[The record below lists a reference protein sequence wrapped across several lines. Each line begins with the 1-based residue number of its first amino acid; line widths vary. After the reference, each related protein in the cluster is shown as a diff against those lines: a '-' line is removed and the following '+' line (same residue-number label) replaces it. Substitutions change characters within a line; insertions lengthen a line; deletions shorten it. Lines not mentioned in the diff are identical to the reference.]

1 MTAPIVHG
9 PGFSTYVRTAR
20 LALEEKGVGYDL
32 REFNFLKGMPQEHLV
47 RHPFGKVP
55 SFEHDGFAL
64 YETAAITRYI
74 DEAFS
79 GPKLQPDDVRLR
91 ARMAQIIGLLD
102 SYTYG
107 PMVNKVVIQRL
118 VVPMVGGTADESV
131 VEENMPAVRR
141 ALEVLDAFVGER
153 DYLVGDHVTLADL
166 HLAPMFAY
174 FALTPEAGPVLD
186 GNPALRRWWTAL
198 SGRPSMAATQ
208 PQFG

>member
-1 MTAPIVHG
+1 MGAPIVHG
-9 PGFSTYVRTAR
+9 PGFSTYVRSAR
-20 LALEEKGVGYDL
+20 LTLEEKGVGYEL
-32 REFNFLKGMPQEHLV
+32 REFNFLKGMPQEHLA

-91 ARMAQIIGLLD
+91 ARMAQIIGILD
-102 SYTYG
+102 SYIYA

-118 VVPMVGGTADESV
+118 VVPMVGGTADEAV

-141 ALEVLDAFVGER
+141 ALEVIEDFIGEN
-153 DYLVGDHVTLADL
+153 DYLVGDQLTLADL
-166 HLAPMFAY
+166 HLLPMFAY
-174 FALTPEAGPVLD
+174 FTMTPEAGPILD
-186 GNPALRRWWTAL
+186 ERPRLRRWWAGL
-198 SGRPSMAATQ
+198 SGRHSMQATQ

>member
-1 MTAPIVHG
+1 MAAPIVHG
-9 PGFSTYVRTAR
+9 PGFSTYVRTTR
-20 LALEEKGVGYDL
+20 LALEEKGVGYQL
-32 REFNFLKGMPQEHLV
+32 HEFNFLGGMPQEHLA

-64 YETAAITRYI
+64 YETGAITRYI

-91 ARMAQIIGLLD
+91 ARMTQIIGVLD

-118 VVPMVGGTADESV
+118 IVPMVGGTPDESI

-141 ALEVLDAFVGER
+141 VMEVLEGFIGER
-153 DYLVGDHVTLADL
+153 DYLVGDQLTLADL

-174 FALTPEAGPVLD
+174 FTMTSDSGAILEERPR
-186 GNPALRRWWTAL
+186 LRRWWGAMAT
-198 SGRPSMAATQ
+198 RHSMEVTQ
-208 PQFG
+208 PKFD

>member
-1 MTAPIVHG
+1 MAAPIVHG

-20 LALEEKGVGYDL
+20 LALEEKGVGYEL
-32 REFNFLKGMPQEHLV
+32 REFNFLKGMPQEHLA

-55 SFEHDGFAL
+55 SFEHDGFSL

-79 GPKLQPDDVRLR
+79 GPKLQPGDVRLR
-91 ARMAQIIGLLD
+91 ARMAQIIGVLD

-118 VVPMVGGTADESV
+118 VVPMVGGTADENII
-131 VEENMPAVRR
+131 EENMPAVRR
-141 ALEVLDAFVGER
+141 TTEVLEGFIGE
-153 DYLVGDHVTLADL
+153 GDFLAGDQLSLADL

-174 FALTPEAGPVLD
+174 FAMTPEAGRLLEERPR
-186 GNPALRRWWTAL
+186 LRRWWAAM
-198 SGRPSMAATQ
+198 SGRASVTATQ